1 MSTMIEKKKDYEWK
15 VPRTSWGI
23 FAIISAITTSLGMCE
38 TFFDGNYLV
47 GIFIG
52 IAIQILLI
60 WMNKKIAKMYSEL
73 STKMLRR
80 LLIAMYMATVLW
92 SAGFSFVYIS
102 NHVYSSVFMRD
113 DQELLTEAY
122 QNHIASLKKLAEE
135 DFTQVLDMMIGE
147 ISQLQ
152 SGFTEDSETE
162 TTETME
168 FPDFDVLEQW
178 FAQDAK
184 MLQII
189 CKGRDLE
196 QGKPVGDT
204 ENLLV
209 VMANKISE
217 MEREKQ
223 DIEVKRN
230 KVEGEIND
238 AKENILNWSIEKYR
252 IRAGT
257 TQDKELGKLIA
268 EENNKLKTLNTQNSQ
283 LRAEFDGLD
292 NILPEVRHLES
303 CILVYSQSLE
313 GTISSKFAQILV
325 FLGNEEPDIEGA
337 ERLANEIYAAL
348 SIRLEEGGD
357 NTICAEKMREY
368 LKLKQHLNE
377 LRDIRTVQKYCMD
390 TAERKTIL
398 NTESMVC
405 SYPSEEVKNQWR
417 QMWNQEYMN
426 MKASLL
432 LLPSAKEKVV
442 QKINKSILWMQ
453 RSLLTD
459 LNNIERAVYYLT
471 CPHSFLAWLAFLLS
485 LFLDASPIIFMA
497 VRRELK
503 KKENIGAEREPA
515 VVL

>member
-1 MSTMIEKKKDYEWK
+1 MREKKKDYEWK
-15 VPRTSWGI
+15 TPRISWGI

-38 TFFDGNYLV
+38 TFFDGNYLAGV
-47 GIFIG
+47 FIA
-52 IAIQILLI
+52 IAIQLLLI

-73 STKMLRR
+73 SSKMLRR
-80 LLIAMYMATVLW
+80 LLIAAYTVTILW
-92 SAGFSFVYIS
+92 STGFSFVYIS

-113 DQELLTEAY
+113 DQELLTKAY
-122 QNHIASLKKLAEE
+122 QNHIASLKELAEE
-135 DFTQVLDMMIGE
+135 DFTQTLDRVIGE

-152 SGFTEDSETE
+152 SGFSEGSGTEAV
-162 TTETME
+162 ETME
-168 FPDFDVLEQW
+168 FPDFDALERW
-178 FAQDAK
+178 FAQDAE

-189 CKGRDLE
+189 YKGKELE
-196 QGKPVGDT
+196 QGNPVGGT
-204 ENLLV
+204 ENLLAI
-209 VMANKISE
+209 MANKING
-217 MEREKQ
+217 MEQEKQ
-223 DIEVKRN
+223 DIEIRKN
-230 KVEGEIND
+230 KVEGEITD
-238 AKENILNWSIEKYR
+238 AKNNILDWSMEKYR
-252 IRAGT
+252 IRSGT

-268 EENNKLKTLNTQNSQ
+268 EENNKLKTLNTQSRQ
-283 LRAEFDGLD
+283 LKAEFDDLD

-325 FLGNEEPDIEGA
+325 LLGDKEPDVEKA
-337 ERLANEIYAAL
+337 EQLADEIYAAL
-348 SIRLEEGGD
+348 STKLEEGGD
-357 NTICAEKMREY
+357 NAIYAEKMREY

-377 LRDIRTVQKYCMD
+377 LRDIRAAQEYCMD
-390 TAERKTIL
+390 AAERKTIL

-405 SYPSEEVKNQWR
+405 SYPSEEMKNQWR
-417 QMWNQEYMN
+417 HIWNQEYMN

-432 LLPSAKEKVV
+432 LLPSAKERTV

-471 CPHSFLAWLAFLLS
+471 CPHSFLAWLAFLLA
-485 LFLDASPIIFMA
+485 LFMDASPIIFMA

-503 KKENIGAEREPA
+503 KNENIGIERKPV